1 MMPGSPVLPGSTVG
15 ILGGGQLG
23 RMIALEARRMGYEVV
38 CLDPA
43 PGSPCGQIAREQI
56 VAPFDD
62 VDAARRLGQ
71 ASDLIVYEFENI
83 PYRVVEVLEQE
94 FRLPQ
99 GSRILR
105 ISQHRG
111 REKTALAEVGFP
123 VAPFR
128 LVGDAAGLRRA
139 VQELGLPCVLKT
151 CAGGYDGK
159 GQMVLNASAD
169 LEEAAAELD
178 AVPALTGE
186 WIVEKFVFFL
196 CEASVIVARQE
207 TGQTAT
213 YPIGENSHRENI
225 LHSTVVPARI
235 DGELQAKAE
244 ALGADIADALGLIG
258 LMAIELFV
266 TPDGLVVNELAPRP
280 HNSGHYSWDASAT
293 SQFEQL
299 IRATGGLPLGSTRL
313 LTPVVMVNVL
323 GEHVPAV
330 LRGMPHFPDNVKVH
344 LYGKRGAPA
353 ARRKMGHLNVL
364 GGDPDAAL
372 NWADRLYQ
380 GRAI

>member
-1 MMPGSPVLPGSTVG
+1 MSVRPMLPGSTIG

-23 RMIALEARRMGYEVV
+23 RMIGLEARRMGYDVV
-38 CLDPA
+38 CLDPT
-43 PGSPCGQIAREQI
+43 PDSPCGQIAREQI

-62 VDAARRLGQ
+62 VGAARRLGK

-83 PYRVVEVLEQE
+83 PFPVVEMLEQE

-111 REKTALAEVGFP
+111 REKTALAEAGFP

-139 VQELGLPCVLKT
+139 VHELGLPCVLKT

-159 GQMVLNASAD
+159 GQMVLNAPPD
-169 LEEAAAELD
+169 LEAAAAELD
-178 AVPALTGE
+178 AGPPLTGE

-207 TGQTAT
+207 TGQTTT
-213 YPIGENSHRENI
+213 YPVGENAHRANV

-235 DGELQAKAE
+235 DRALQAEAE
-244 ALGADIADALGLIG
+244 ALGEDIADALGLVG

-266 TPDGLVVNELAPRP
+266 TPGGLIVNELAPRP
-280 HNSGHYSWDASAT
+280 HNSGHYTWDASVT

-299 IRATGGLPLGSTRL
+299 LRATGGLPLGSTRL
-313 LTPVVMVNVL
+313 LTPVVMINIL

-330 LRGMPHFPDNVKVH
+330 LSGMPCFPDNVKVH

-364 GGDPDAAL
+364 GGDPDAVL
-372 NWADRLYQ
+372 HWADRLYQ